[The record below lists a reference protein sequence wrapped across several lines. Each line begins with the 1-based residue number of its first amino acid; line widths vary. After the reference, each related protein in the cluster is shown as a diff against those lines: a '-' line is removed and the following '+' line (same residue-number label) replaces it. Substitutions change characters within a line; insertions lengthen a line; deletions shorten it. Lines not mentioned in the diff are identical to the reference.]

1 MTPHGTNDRQPMIDQ
16 LNAEFALLGKQFP
29 AATLPPNC
37 SVMMKGE
44 YVAYE
49 TRSMLAIAFP
59 VREEYLNP
67 MKAMQGG
74 IIAAAFDNVFGP
86 LSYLAAR
93 TPCTTLDLHTNYIRS
108 VMAGDTLTVTARVV
122 SRGLSAMHLAGEAV
136 NAKGKLIA
144 TGASH
149 MVPVKI
155 P

>member
-1 MTPHGTNDRQPMIDQ
+1 MPRKTNGMIPMIELLHSEFTQ
-16 LNAEFALLGKQFP
+16 LSKQFP

-37 SVMMKGE
+37 SVLMKGE
-44 YVAYE
+44 YVGYE
-49 TRSMLAIAFP
+49 SRSMLTIAFP
-59 VREEYLNP
+59 VLEEYLNP
-67 MKAMQGG
+67 MKTMQGG
-74 IIAAAFDNVFGP
+74 IISAAFDNVFGP

-108 VMAGDTLTVTARVV
+108 ILAGDTLTVTAKVV
-122 SRGLSAMHLAGEAV
+122 SRGISAMHLSGEAV

-144 TGASH
+144 TCTSH